1 MKRSL
6 LALAL
11 ALSVIP
17 TSALAQESNAPPKPT
32 AEQRQ
37 QMRQTMRQF
46 MTQEMQLR
54 QQMRGQILATF
65 TPVQRRAVA
74 ATIGDLAVEPSPD
87 PVAAAKRLD
96 AILSPGEQ
104 QRIVAAHSTFQT
116 QSRQLHEQMRSQM
129 KSMMPAGGPGMMGHG
144 PMDGAARPRR
154 QLDAGTVVL
163 MALVPHPM
171 MGMMG
176 HGGFGSMMHG
186 MDGPPPPAAP

>member
-1 MKRSL
+1 MNRSF
-6 LALAL
+6 LALAI

-17 TSALAQESNAPPKPT
+17 TSALAQQANTPQQPT

-37 QMRQTMRQF
+37 QMRQTMQQF
-46 MTQEMQLR
+46 MAQETQLQ
-54 QQMRGQILATF
+54 QQMRGQILSTF
-65 TPVQRRAVA
+65 TPDQRRAVA

-104 QRIVAAHSTFQT
+104 QRIVAAHTSFQA

-129 KSMMPAGGPGMMGHG
+129 KSMMPEGGPGMMGHG
-144 PMDGAARPRR
+144 PMNGASPTHR

-163 MALVPHPM
+163 MALAPHPM
-171 MGMMG
+171 MDMMG
-176 HGGFGSMMHG
+176 HGGFGPMHG
-186 MDGPPPPAAP
+186 MEAPPPAP